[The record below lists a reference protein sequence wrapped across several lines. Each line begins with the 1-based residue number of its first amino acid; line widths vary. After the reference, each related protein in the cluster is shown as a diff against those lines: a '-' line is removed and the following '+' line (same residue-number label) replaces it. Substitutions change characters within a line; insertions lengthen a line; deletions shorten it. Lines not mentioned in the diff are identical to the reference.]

1 MTTMSED
8 DYNRAKQ
15 KKSREMGGAYHMLCC
30 YDYVDFGIKF
40 QDEMMIPHTNLGG
53 LGSNKMDISSF
64 GLSLKN
70 KDHFYLISK
79 NYVHSIIF
87 DSTLQI
93 YTIS

>member
-1 MTTMSED
+1 MIIIEQ
-8 DYNRAKQ
+8 RK
-15 KKSREMGGAYHMLCC
+15 KKSRGRRQAERIYVML
-30 YDYVDFGIKF
+30 YVDLGIKF

-70 KDHFYLISK
+70 KDHFYLILK

>member
-53 LGSNKMDISSF
+53 VGVK
-64 GLSLKN
+64 
-70 KDHFYLISK
+70 
-79 NYVHSIIF
+79 
-87 DSTLQI
+87 
-93 YTIS
+93 

>member
-53 LGSNKMDISSF
+53 LGQIKW
-64 GLSLKN
+64 
-70 KDHFYLISK
+70 
-79 NYVHSIIF
+79 IF
-87 DSTLQI
+87 HHLA
-93 YTIS
+93 

>member
-40 QDEMMIPHTNLGG
+40 QDEMMIPHTILG
-53 LGSNKMDISSF
+53 LGSSKIIICSY
-64 GLSLKN
+64 KN
-70 KDHFYLISK
+70 FKI
-79 NYVHSIIF
+79 
-87 DSTLQI
+87 
-93 YTIS
+93 

>member
-1 MTTMSED
+1 MIIIEQSKKNLVKWAAHIICYVVMT
-8 DYNRAKQ
+8 
-15 KKSREMGGAYHMLCC
+15 
-30 YDYVDFGIKF
+30 DYVDFGIKF

-70 KDHFYLISK
+70 KDHFYLILK